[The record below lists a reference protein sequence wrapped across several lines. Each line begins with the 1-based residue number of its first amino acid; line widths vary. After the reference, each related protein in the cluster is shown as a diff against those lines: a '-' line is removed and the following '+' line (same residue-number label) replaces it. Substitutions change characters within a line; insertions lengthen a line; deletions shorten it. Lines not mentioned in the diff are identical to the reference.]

1 MCAVRCALC
10 CCLLDMQHADIGAFI
25 TAMKPKITLLI
36 SFFNKYATHQLPLL
50 KASRLAHEANFHP
63 IRDYERWYYVKIANQ
78 SQYLVCELSCMG
90 KLSQNLFW
98 PYWTKEGYKLVHAA
112 GGYKAAIILAYS
124 TLVFDRSKFGELV
137 VICGLAYIF
146 VVQRVPSNKLIQQ
159 KAKVLLPFFNR
170 YPTYKTFTI
179 NLLL

>member
-1 MCAVRCALC
+1 M
-10 CCLLDMQHADIGAFI
+10 
-25 TAMKPKITLLI
+25 
-36 SFFNKYATHQLPLL
+36 
-50 KASRLAHEANFHP
+50 
-63 IRDYERWYYVKIANQ
+63 
-78 SQYLVCELSCMG
+78 
-90 KLSQNLFW
+90 
-98 PYWTKEGYKLVHAA
+98 HAA